1 MRQQKRLF
9 EIHKSRVPNGSK
21 FWFIIGRPNGKRIR
35 AWFAAEKAAK
45 AEADK
50 RNQELHDYGS
60 KAYSLTASQ
69 RNQAEEA
76 MRILEPWGLTLVD
89 AAVAVVERLQSASQS
104 ITIAELIERA
114 TEHHKSLLSRD
125 EISPRHFETFLAAC
139 RRFKTAF
146 SDVRTSELTTAR
158 IESWLSGLKTE
169 DEKPLAVATR
179 NQVQR
184 YVFGILR
191 YGVKIGVLQ
200 SNPLEGVNKAR
211 SRKMKPITVLTPEQ
225 TGFLLH
231 NASQE
236 VVPFF
241 AIGLFAGLRV
251 DEIMKL
257 DWKHIN
263 LESQKIDL
271 TWFPTKT
278 LQPRWAPISDNLKEI
293 LTPFSKT
300 EGCVIPRSHQRLRKF
315 REKAEKASGLWPYPQ
330 NAMRHSF
337 ISYRLALTE
346 NVAKV
351 ALEAGHD
358 PKTLVQWYR
367 KPILKSDAEAYFKIS
382 TNPSSATLP

>member
-35 AWFAAEKAAK
+35 AWFASEKAAK

-50 RNQELHDYGS
+50 RNRELHDYGS

-89 AAVAVVERLQSASQS
+89 AAIAVVERLQSASQS

-125 EISPRHFETFLAAC
+125 EISSRHFETFLAAC

-146 SDVRTSELTTAR
+146 SAVRTSELTTAR

-169 DEKPLAVATR
+169 DGKPLAVATR
-179 NQVQR
+179 NQVQG
-184 YVFGILR
+184 YIFGIFK

-231 NASQE
+231 NS
-236 VVPFF
+236 
-241 AIGLFAGLRV
+241 LRR
-251 DEIMKL
+251 KSFL
-257 DWKHIN
+257 SS
-263 LESQKIDL
+263 L
-271 TWFPTKT
+271 
-278 LQPRWAPISDNLKEI
+278 SDY
-293 LTPFSKT
+293 S
-300 EGCVIPRSHQRLRKF
+300 RDS
-315 REKAEKASGLWPYPQ
+315 
-330 NAMRHSF
+330 
-337 ISYRLALTE
+337 ALT
-346 NVAKV
+346 
-351 ALEAGHD
+351 
-358 PKTLVQWYR
+358 
-367 KPILKSDAEAYFKIS
+367 KS
-382 TNPSSATLP
+382 

>member
-1 MRQQKRLF
+1 
-9 EIHKSRVPNGSK
+9 
-21 FWFIIGRPNGKRIR
+21 
-35 AWFAAEKAAK
+35 
-45 AEADK
+45 
-50 RNQELHDYGS
+50 
-60 KAYSLTASQ
+60 
-69 RNQAEEA
+69 
-76 MRILEPWGLTLVD
+76 LTLVD

-236 VVPFF
+236 VVPSS
-241 AIGLFAGLRV
+241 L
-251 DEIMKL
+251 
-257 DWKHIN
+257 
-263 LESQKIDL
+263 
-271 TWFPTKT
+271 
-278 LQPRWAPISDNLKEI
+278 SDY
-293 LTPFSKT
+293 S
-300 EGCVIPRSHQRLRKF
+300 RDS
-315 REKAEKASGLWPYPQ
+315 
-330 NAMRHSF
+330 
-337 ISYRLALTE
+337 ALT
-346 NVAKV
+346 
-351 ALEAGHD
+351 
-358 PKTLVQWYR
+358 
-367 KPILKSDAEAYFKIS
+367 KS
-382 TNPSSATLP
+382 